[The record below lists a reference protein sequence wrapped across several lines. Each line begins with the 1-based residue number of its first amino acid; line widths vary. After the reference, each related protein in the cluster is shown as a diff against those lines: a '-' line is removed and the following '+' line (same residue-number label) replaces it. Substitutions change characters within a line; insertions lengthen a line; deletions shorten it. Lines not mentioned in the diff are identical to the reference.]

1 MGAFTK
7 PIQLKASANDDPAT
21 KASERW
27 SNPIS
32 APSLGP
38 GKDKTWNGKN
48 AANQQALNDGE

>member
-7 PIQLKASANDDPAT
+7 PKQLAASANTDPAT

-32 APSLGP
+32 QQCLGP
-38 GKDKTWNGKN
+38 GKDKTWNAKN
-48 AANQQALNDGE
+48 AKSLDPDAN